1 MGPERHHRRQVADDP
16 VQHILADDG
25 ERHARGSQVLL
36 RAAVDHG
43 VFRNVHRAREDVRR
57 HVGDQGHGRREVLVV
72 LRAVDRIVRGDMH
85 IVQVGGNG
93 EPLGNIG
100 EVPVLG
106 RSQHLHFAVMFR
118 LLDGLFGPDTCIH
131 ITGLPAQEVGGNFIE
146 IGTCTAPK
154 IDDLVVVGNVE
165 QFAEKN
171 VGLGHHVVEILRPV
185 RDRKQRKTRSVEV
198 ENRLGR
204 IFDDLVRQNG
214 RSRIEVVLFHNN
226 SYVI

>member
-1 MGPERHHRRQVADDP
+1 
-16 VQHILADDG
+16 
-25 ERHARGSQVLL
+25 
-36 RAAVDHG
+36 
-43 VFRNVHRAREDVRR
+43 
-57 HVGDQGHGRREVLVV
+57 
-72 LRAVDRIVRGDMH
+72 
-85 IVQVGGNG
+85 
-93 EPLGNIG
+93 
-100 EVPVLG
+100 
-106 RSQHLHFAVMFR
+106 
-118 LLDGLFGPDTCIH
+118 
-131 ITGLPAQEVGGNFIE
+131 
-146 IGTCTAPK
+146 
-154 IDDLVVVGNVE
+154 VE